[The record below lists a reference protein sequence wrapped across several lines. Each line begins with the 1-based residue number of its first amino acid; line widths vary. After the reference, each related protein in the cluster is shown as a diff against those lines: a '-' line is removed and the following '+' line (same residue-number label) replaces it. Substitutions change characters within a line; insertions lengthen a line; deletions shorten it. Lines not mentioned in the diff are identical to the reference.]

1 MPPISSLLATGYW
14 LLATSAFL
22 LAPQIPPPPKGEAK
36 SVELRG
42 RRDEIL
48 SRERAKLRALA
59 DRLRGEGKASEA
71 DQAGPDPAEV
81 PAPDGSSRFV
91 LLPEVVEGKPPKG
104 LASVE
109 ASRANAANGGKRP
122 PEREAIRLEAARALF
137 DLAGQAAKAS
147 PEPSFALADECL
159 RGVIERQPDHPE
171 ARRLLG
177 FLPYKGGWATP
188 YAASTLAMGKV
199 DDPTYGWVPGDW
211 VPHLRRG
218 ELPTPDL
225 RRWLPAAEADE
236 LRRDFANGWR
246 ITTEHFRIR
255 TNVPLSEAISF
266 GRKLEALHQL
276 FFALMAD
283 VIGPDQLPLAQRFK
297 NPAARPVLSK
307 HTYQVSYFATREEYS
322 QYLTP
327 FQGAEALESLG
338 KYIPRK
344 ESQPFGGVSYF
355 FNDVGGQLDVTSTL
369 YHEASHQLLF
379 ESAGPDDYAR
389 NVGQYWVFE
398 GLGTYFETLQHEPD
412 GSLRIG
418 GLVGPRIAQ
427 ARKLLIQDGGF
438 VPIEHLVSLGRNQFW
453 GAPGSRV
460 IYLHYAEAMAMAVF
474 FMQADGGR
482 HREGFLDYV
491 QDAYKGRFRGRSGRS
506 LEDRLGT
513 PYPELNRAFL
523 DYLGRRPKP

>member
-1 MPPISSLLATGYW
+1 MSFITSLLASGYW
-14 LLATSAFL
+14 LLAAPAL
-22 LAPQIPPPPKGEAK
+22 LPPPQIPPPPKGEAR

-48 SRERAKLRALA
+48 TKERAKLRALA
-59 DRLRGEGKASEA
+59 DRLRGEGKESDA
-71 DQAGPDPAEV
+71 DQAGPGPGEDPS
-81 PAPDGSSRFV
+81 PDGSSRFV
-91 LLPEVVEGKPPKG
+91 LLPEVVEGKPRKG

-109 ASRANAANGGKRP
+109 AARANPGGGANWRA
-122 PEREAIRLEAARALF
+122 ERELIRLEAARALF
-137 DLAGQAAKAS
+137 DLAGEAAKA

-159 RGVIERQPDHPE
+159 RGVIARQPDQPE

-177 FLPYKGGWATP
+177 FLPYQGGWATP
-188 YAASTLAMGKV
+188 HAVEVLARGFV
-199 DDPTYGWVPGDW
+199 EDPIYGWVEGDW
-211 VPHLRRG
+211 VSHLRRG
-218 ELPTPDL
+218 ELPSPDL
-225 RRWLPAAEADE
+225 KRWLPAAEADD

-283 VIGPDQLPLAQRFK
+283 VIGPDQLPMAQRFK
-297 NPAARPVLSK
+297 YTGAKPVLSK
-307 HTYQVSYFATREEYS
+307 NVYQVYYFATREEFA
-322 QYLTP
+322 QHLAP
-327 FQGAEALESLG
+327 IQGDGARISLG
-338 KYIPRK
+338 TYVPKK
-344 ESQPFGGVSYF
+344 ESRAMGGISYF
-355 FNDVGGQLDVTSTL
+355 FNDVGGQLDVESTL

-379 ESAGPDDYAR
+379 ESAGPDDYVK

-427 ARKLLIQDGGF
+427 ARKRLLTRNEFIPIKELVAFNPARFKGDQGGDVF
-438 VPIEHLVSLGRNQFW
+438 LN
-453 GAPGSRV
+453 
-460 IYLHYAEAMAMAVF
+460 YAEAMALAAF
-474 FMQADGGR
+474 LMQGDGGR
-482 HREGFLDYV
+482 HREAFLDYV
-491 QDAYKGRFRGRSGRS
+491 QDTYKGRFRGRSGRG
-506 LEDRLGT
+506 LDDRLGM

-523 DYLGRRPKP
+523 DYLARRPKP

>member
-42 RRDEIL
+42 RRDAIL
-48 SRERAKLRALA
+48 SAERAKLRTLA

-109 ASRANAANGGKRP
+109 ASRANAANVGKRL
-122 PEREAIRLEAARALF
+122 PEREAIRFEAARALF

-188 YAASTLAMGKV
+188 YAASTLALGKV
-199 DDPTYGWVPGDW
+199 DDPIYGWVPGDW

-297 NPAARPVLSK
+297 NPAAKPVLSK
-307 HTYQVSYFATREEYS
+307 NIHQVFYYATRDEYAEN
-322 QYLTP
+322 LAP
-327 FQGAEALESLG
+327 IQGAGARISLG
-338 KYIPRK
+338 TYVPKK
-344 ESQPFGGVSYF
+344 ESRAMGGISYF
-355 FNDVGGQLDVTSTL
+355 FNDVGGQLDVESTL
-369 YHEASHQLLF
+369 YHEGSHQLLF
-379 ESAGPDDYAR
+379 ESAGPDDYAK

-398 GLGTYFETLQHEPD
+398 GLGTYFETLQREPD
-412 GSLRIG
+412 GVLRIG

-427 ARKLLIQDGGF
+427 ARLRLLTRNEFIPIKELVAFNPSRFKGDQGGD
-438 VPIEHLVSLGRNQFW
+438 IH
-453 GAPGSRV
+453 
-460 IYLHYAEAMAMAVF
+460 LHYAEAMALAVF

-523 DYLGRRPKP
+523 DYLGRGPKP